1 VNHSIVANINVE
13 KEGAADGT
21 KLKQLKM
28 DPKDLEIREIEE
40 GSYENGKKHG
50 YTRILSAIDGKC
62 EVGFFVNDEPKGK
75 YAMYNLDGTYE
86 KEEGLYE
93 GSQNCKTKIQI
104 ANYMQKILR

>member
-13 KEGAADGT
+13 QEGKADGT

-75 YAMYNLDGTYE
+75 YAVYNLDGTYE